1 MKPSVQKGN
10 IMVKRINNFTI
21 EVTRNIY
28 TSKTQV
34 GITGPETKYM
44 CKLKVG
50 SETEVINNLLWTL
63 GSEVDYDEAVQYF
76 VNHPE
81 KI

>member
-1 MKPSVQKGN
+1 MQKGN

-28 TSKTQV
+28 TCKTQV
-34 GITGPETKYM
+34 KITGPEIKYV

-50 SETEVINNLLWTL
+50 SEKEVINNLLWTL
-63 GSEVDYDEAVQYF
+63 GSEVDYDEAVEYF
-76 VNHPE
+76 FNHPE